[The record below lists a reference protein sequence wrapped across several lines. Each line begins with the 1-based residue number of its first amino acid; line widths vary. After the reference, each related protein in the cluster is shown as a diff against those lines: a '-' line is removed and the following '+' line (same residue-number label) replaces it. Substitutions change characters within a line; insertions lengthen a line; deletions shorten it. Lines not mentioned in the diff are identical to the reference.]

1 MELILQDIGKQ
12 FNRQWIFSGINF
24 HIHSK
29 TSTAII
35 GNNGTG
41 KSTLIQ
47 LLYNFQ
53 TQSKGTISYLLN
65 QQEIA
70 NEYVASHISFVS
82 PYLELPE
89 EFTLNELIQFHFQ
102 LRAKNNLFELPSL
115 LKEVQLIGNEHKYI
129 KHFSSGMKQ
138 KLKLILAF
146 CSQTDLLLLDEPCSN
161 LDEES
166 IEWYRKCIQKIK
178 GSKTIVIASNMK
190 DEYDF
195 CEQELDIRNFIPKK

>member
-12 FNRQWIFSGINF
+12 FNRQWIFNGINF

-35 GNNGTG
+35 GNNGSG

-53 TQSKGTISYLLN
+53 TQSKGTIAYLIN
-65 QQEIA
+65 QEKIT
-70 NEYVASHISFVS
+70 NEDVSSHISFVA

-89 EFTLNELIQFHFQ
+89 EFTLNELIQFHFK
-102 LRAKNNLFELPSL
+102 LKSKNNLFEIQTL
-115 LKEVQLIGNEHKYI
+115 LNEVQLIGNENKFI

-138 KLKLILAF
+138 KLKLVLAF
-146 CSQTDLLLLDEPCSN
+146 CSASDLLLLDEPCSN
-161 LDEES
+161 LDEDS
-166 IEWYRKCIQKIK
+166 IQWFRQCIQKIK
-178 GSKTIVIASNMK
+178 GSKTIVIASNMRE
-190 DEYDF
+190 EYDF
-195 CEQELDIRNFIPKK
+195 CEQQIELRNFINKK

>member
-12 FNRQWIFSGINF
+12 FNRQWIFNGINF
-24 HIHSK
+24 HIHSN

-53 TQSKGTISYLLN
+53 TQSKGTITYLLN
-65 QQEIA
+65 QQEIT
-70 NEYVASHISFVS
+70 NEDVSRHISFVA

-89 EFTLNELIQFHFQ
+89 EFTLNELIQFHFK
-102 LRAKNNLFELPSL
+102 LRSKNNLFEIQTL
-115 LKEVQLIGNEHKYI
+115 LNEVHLIENENKFI

-138 KLKLILAF
+138 KLKLVLAF
-146 CSQTDLLLLDEPCSN
+146 CSASDLLLLDEPCSN

-166 IEWYRKCIQKIK
+166 IQWFRQCIQKIK
-178 GSKTIVIASNMK
+178 GSKTIVIASNMRE
-190 DEYDF
+190 EYDF
-195 CEQELDIRNFIPKK
+195 CEQQLDIRNFISKK